1 MVKIHELKPPKG
13 ARSERK
19 RVGRGPGSGHGQ
31 TSGRGDKGQKSRA
44 GGHVQPWF
52 EGGQLPLHRRVPKRG
67 FTNIFRQE
75 YAIINL
81 KDLSRFEAGTPLSPG
96 LFWEQGMIKHRNDL
110 VKILGEGEISQP
122 VTISA
127 HKFSR
132 SAIQKIEAAG
142 GRAEVIKG

>member
-1 MVKIHELKPPKG
+1 MVKIHELKPSKG

-31 TSGRGDKGQKSRA
+31 TSGRGDKGQKARA
-44 GGHVQPWF
+44 GGYVQPWF

-67 FTNIFRQE
+67 FTNIFRKE
-75 YAIINL
+75 YTIINL
-81 KDLSRFEAGTPLSPG
+81 KDLSRFEAGASLAPG
-96 LFWEQGMIKHRNDL
+96 FFWEQGMIKHRDDL
-110 VKILGEGEISQP
+110 VKILGEGEISEP
-122 VTISA
+122 LTISA

-132 SAIQKIEAAG
+132 SAIQKIETAG